1 MKQICILFASL
12 LMCTAAEAQNYAAKL
27 KKAKGIEVT
36 YHSLYKGKVN
46 PGSTVMKVFGDHV
59 KLESVWP
66 ESKKDK
72 KKEKAETPKPRL
84 PRRESYIDYSR
95 QCSYRRAIMP
105 NNELIYTNIPFE
117 YGKGFKELREEKYL
131 GLNCKVVR
139 TVVN

>member
-12 LMCTAAEAQNYAAKL
+12 LMCTAAEAQNYASKL

-66 ESKKDK
+66 ESKKTRK
-72 KKEKAETPKPRL
+72 KKRRKRQSHDFRAVKAISTIAASAVIAVP
-84 PRRESYIDYSR
+84 
-95 QCSYRRAIMP
+95 
-105 NNELIYTNIPFE
+105 
-117 YGKGFKELREEKYL
+117 
-131 GLNCKVVR
+131 
-139 TVVN
+139 

>member
-1 MKQICILFASL
+1 MKQICILFARL

-36 YHSLYKGKVN
+36 YHSLYNGKVN
-46 PGSTVMKVFGDHV
+46 PGSTVMKVFGDQV

-84 PRRESYIDYSR
+84 PRRESYIDYPS
-95 QCSYRRAIMP
+95 S
-105 NNELIYTNIPFE
+105 
-117 YGKGFKELREEKYL
+117 G
-131 GLNCKVVR
+131 
-139 TVVN
+139 

>member
-46 PGSTVMKVFGDHV
+46 PGSTVMKVFGDQV

-95 QCSYRRAIMP
+95 QCSYRNAERH
-105 NNELIYTNIPFE
+105 N
-117 YGKGFKELREEKYL
+117 G
-131 GLNCKVVR
+131 
-139 TVVN
+139 